1 MTLETPELEGD
12 CVRLRPFRQSDVA
25 ERLALGRTAEIVR
38 CFGGDPESL
47 PPFGE
52 NEARAWVERNLAH
65 PICWAVEVEGRL
77 LGEARLDGLDRH
89 DRRAR
94 LATGLYDIA
103 QLGKGLGREV
113 ISLVLSHAFGTLKL
127 HRVDLRVLEYN
138 ERAIR
143 CYRACGFVE
152 EGRERESARVGEAW
166 YDDIIMGILAR
177 EYLGQ
182 A

>member
-1 MTLETPELEGD
+1 MTPEIPEIEGD
-12 CVRLRPFRQSDVA
+12 RVRLRPFRQSDVA
-25 ERLALGRTAEIVR
+25 ERLALGRSPEIVR
-38 CFGGDPESL
+38 NFGGNPDGL
-47 PPFGE
+47 PPYGE
-52 NEARAWVERNLAH
+52 DEARAWVERNLGH
-65 PICWAVEVEGRL
+65 SLCWAVEFDDRL
-77 LGEARLDGLDRH
+77 LGEARLDGLDTH

-113 ISLVLSHAFGTLKL
+113 IGLVLSHAFGTLRL

-143 CYRACGFVE
+143 CYRACGFIE

-177 EYLGQ
+177 EHSGQ